1 MPPSAT
7 RVASRFHSATVGY
20 RGTWEFLSPESKEV
34 VLGAWVYDLRQA
46 LNGRPGTVFM
56 RGRPKP
62 TKVSVAAGAVDGDAR
77 LQLVGFAVPDVGFV
91 EYEPARRQVRV
102 LSRSGGVLAYET
114 VNIRFDLSISALK
127 SAGKAL
133 SYHSSLLLSDIKGGE
148 PDRARTREQDQQAEA
163 DRAEQERREQA
174 ERAVRQKAEL
184 AERAVRQKAEL
195 AERAKVDQMM
205 ANERRWVTS
214 LVQYLGTVPKKHRT
228 LDRGYMGGPYQTSNT
243 TTEQNYVN
251 IVPWLATSGF
261 DANSFAQALT
271 TLSKPG
277 LNDIIGVLGPRE
289 IKGAPI
295 GYSNYRLGVAG
306 DDLTLTYSETI
317 YYN

>member
-7 RVASRFHSATVGY
+7 RVASRFQSATVGHK
-20 RGTWEFLSPESKEV
+20 GTWEFMDQESKEV
-34 VLGAWVYDLRQA
+34 ALGAWVYHLRQA
-46 LNGRPGTVFM
+46 LNGRPGTVFLG
-56 RGRPKP
+56 GRPNP
-62 TKVSVAAGAVDGDAR
+62 TKVTVDGDAR
-77 LQLVGFAVPDVGFV
+77 LRLVGFAVPDVGFV
-91 EYEPARRQVRV
+91 EYDPDRRQVRV
-102 LSRSGGVLAYET
+102 LSRSGSVLAHEN
-114 VNIRFDLSISALK
+114 VNVRFDMTTSALK
-127 SAGKAL
+127 EAGKKLA
-133 SYHSSLLLSDIKGGE
+133 YHSSLLLSDIKGGE

-174 ERAVRQKAEL
+174 DRAVRQKAEL

-195 AERAKVDQMM
+195 AERAKVDRMM

-214 LVQYLGTVPKKHRT
+214 LVQYLGSVPRKHRT

-261 DANSFAQALT
+261 DAKSFAQALT

>member
-1 MPPSAT
+1 MPPSAA

-56 RGRPKP
+56 NGRPKP
-62 TKVSVAAGAVDGDAR
+62 TKVTVAAGAVDGDAR

-102 LSRSGGVLAYET
+102 LSRSGRVLAYET
-114 VNIRFDLSISALK
+114 VNIRFDLSTSALK

-133 SYHSSLLLSDIKGGE
+133 SHHSYLLLSDIKGGE

-174 ERAVRQKAEL
+174 D
-184 AERAVRQKAEL
+184 RAVRQKAEL
-195 AERAKVDQMM
+195 AERAKVEQMM

-214 LVQYLGTVPKKHRT
+214 LVQYLGSVPHRHRT

-261 DANSFAQALT
+261 DAKSFARALT

-289 IKGAPI
+289 VKDAPI
-295 GYSNYRLGVAG
+295 GHSNYRLGVAG